1 MKTGIAGSLESCDCR
16 VRATK
21 AIAPSLQI
29 DSVVDVF
36 FHDQIVAAVNRAVQ
50 RVGGGPYAIKIED
63 KGAFDF
69 AIEARVEAAIRR
81 CDE

>member
-16 VRATK
+16 VRATF
-21 AIAPSLQI
+21 ASTPSIVI

-36 FHDQIVAAVNRAVQ
+36 FHDLILAAVHRAVG
-50 RVGGGPYAIKIED
+50 RVGGGPFAILVED

-81 CDE
+81 CQE

>member
-16 VRATK
+16 VRATL
-21 AIAPSLQI
+21 ASTPSIVI

-36 FHDQIVAAVNRAVQ
+36 FHDQILAAVSRAVD
-50 RVGGGPYAIKIED
+50 RLGGGPYTILVED

-81 CDE
+81 CHQ